1 MTRCVNRDVVH
12 HRPRQR
18 PRPVLIADICRKF
31 LDYEPGD
38 EICEMNKS
46 ELTAVLDSFAITHE
60 ALRLVAVDAGHDLD
74 HYLEAAAGRL

>member
-1 MTRCVNRDVVH
+1 MTWCTTAPASV
-12 HRPRQR
+12 PA
-18 PRPVLIADICRKF
+18 PVLIADIGRKF

-60 ALRLVAVDAGHDLD
+60 ALRLAAVDAGHDLD